1 MNLKGTYKLLYVVD
15 RETKELTVIVDL
27 LLREGII
34 KPRQNLYM
42 GSAMVNGK
50 PYDDIKLENCID
62 AKIAAQRIGIEH
74 KEKLL
79 QKYKKE
85 GKKIKIKTEDLK

>member
-1 MNLKGTYKLLYVVD
+1 MNLKGTYKLVYIIDKEV
-15 RETKELTVIVDL
+15 KELTVIVDL
-27 LLREGII
+27 LLRDGII
-34 KPRQNLYM
+34 KPKQNLYV
-42 GSAMVNGK
+42 GSATINGK

-62 AKIAAQRIGIEH
+62 AKIAAQRIGIER

-79 QKYKKE
+79 QKYKTE